1 MHISTSCE
9 PSFARKSQ
17 MVPSESLSFVGSR
30 PKCQTSYL
38 ETTEG
43 PKTLAARAC
52 CSLLLCAQECAHF
65 AAASCA

>member
-17 MVPSESLSFVGSR
+17 MVHSESLSFGGSR

-38 ETTEG
+38 ETTAG
-43 PKTLAARAC
+43 PKTSRTRV
-52 CSLLLCAQECAHF
+52 LLLCAQECAHF

>member
-1 MHISTSCE
+1 MHKSTSCE

-17 MVPSESLSFVGSR
+17 MVHSESLSFVVSR

-38 ETTEG
+38 ETTAG
-43 PKTLAARAC
+43 PKTLPARA

>member
-1 MHISTSCE
+1 MHKSTSCE

-43 PKTLAARAC
+43 PKTLAARTRV
-52 CSLLLCAQECAHF
+52 LLAAAVCAHF